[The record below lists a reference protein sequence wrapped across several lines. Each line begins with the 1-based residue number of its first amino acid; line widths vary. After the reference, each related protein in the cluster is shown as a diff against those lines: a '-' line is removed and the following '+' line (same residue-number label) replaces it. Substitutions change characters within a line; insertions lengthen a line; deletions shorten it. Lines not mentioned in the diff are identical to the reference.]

1 MDADGTFV
9 EWDPGSPG
17 SPGIIPGSS
26 GTRVFFVLAPSER
39 QAKTVLT
46 RKKRSAPGELTWTIV
61 DEDGSSLAPV
71 SPSIPSIPSIPLA
84 PVPSTLA
91 PLTPV
96 PSLAS
101 PVIILKEMGVL
112 GLSNGEK
119 GRVDIPPNHIV
130 VDPAGLPYI
139 SGTLQIRDAGG
150 LSGAIYAHY
159 RVKLPFRPGS
169 PLRDCAG
176 FPYAVK
182 KNVSAEGAAFA
193 YQYHEGTVIH
203 VVGPNFATSG
213 TIDMEDAVNR
223 LSTAYYN
230 VIKAAESHVR
240 DVQKANERNAYK
252 NGAVV
257 RMPLISMGEFAGK
270 LTDEQKYKLTAKA
283 VTRAFSAVK
292 TPKSKNGPD
301 IQYWL
306 CLYHNKNSREYK
318 GYQRE
323 FARIPEKKSV

>member
-1 MDADGTFV
+1 MDAASTAV
-9 EWDPGSPG
+9 V
-17 SPGIIPGSS
+17 S
-26 GTRVFFVLAPSER
+26 GTTSSNGNKVPCFFVLAHSEKE
-39 QAKTVLT
+39 AKEIL
-46 RKKRSAPGELTWTIV
+46 RKKRTKSEFTLTRI
-61 DEDGSSLAPV
+61 EDSRSLP
-71 SPSIPSIPSIPLA
+71 
-84 PVPSTLA
+84 T
-91 PLTPV
+91 
-96 PSLAS
+96 AS

-119 GRVDIPPNHIV
+119 GRVYIPPNHIV

-139 SGTLQIRDAGG
+139 SGTLPIREAGA

-182 KNVSAEGAAFA
+182 RNVSAEGAAFA

-203 VVGPNFATSG
+203 VVGPNFNESPALT
-213 TIDMEDAVNR
+213 MRDAVVR

-230 VIKAAESHVR
+230 VIRAAEDYVR

-270 LTDEQKYKLTAKA
+270 FTDEQKYKLTAKA

-292 TPKSKNGPD
+292 TPKSKNGPG
-301 IQYWL
+301 IEYWL
-306 CLYHNKNSREYK
+306 CLYHNNNTREYK

-323 FARIPEKKSV
+323 FARIPEKSRSKGAMMTRRSKTEED

>member
-1 MDADGTFV
+1 MDAASTAV
-9 EWDPGSPG
+9 V
-17 SPGIIPGSS
+17 S
-26 GTRVFFVLAPSER
+26 GTTSSNGNKVPCFFVLAHSEKE
-39 QAKTVLT
+39 AKEIL
-46 RKKRSAPGELTWTIV
+46 RKKRTKSEFTLTCI
-61 DEDGSSLAPV
+61 EDSRSLP
-71 SPSIPSIPSIPLA
+71 
-84 PVPSTLA
+84 T
-91 PLTPV
+91 
-96 PSLAS
+96 AS

-112 GLSNGEK
+112 GLSHGEK
-119 GRVDIPPNHIV
+119 GSVDIPPNHIV

-139 SGTLQIRDAGG
+139 SGTLPIKKAGA

-159 RVKLPFRPGS
+159 HVKGQFRPGQL
-169 PLRDCAG
+169 LRDCAG

-203 VVGPNFATSG
+203 VVGPNFNEGSALT
-213 TIDMEDAVNR
+213 MRDAVVR

-240 DVQKANERNAYK
+240 DIKKANESTVYNK
-252 NGAVV
+252 GAVV

-270 LTDEQKYKLTAKA
+270 FTDEEKYELTAKA

-292 TPKSKNGPD
+292 TPKSTNGPD

-306 CLYHNKNSREYK
+306 CLYHNNNTREYK
-318 GYQRE
+318 GYERALKEQTE
-323 FARIPEKKSV
+323 ESIQKIKN